1 VANLLV
7 YIEPLAD
14 TAGPGVGA
22 VNGVG
27 AVPGVGAVNGVGAVP
42 GVGAL
47 PGAIQALSEGRRLAS
62 ALGARVHAFV
72 PLARPDADGLEPGP
86 AHAQRHVA
94 DDSPALQALLTDLSQ
109 HGADHVLLAPV
120 PAGPP
125 LWVTHGAA
133 LVAACRK
140 LQPLLVLVPSTAAG
154 RDLAPRLAARLEAA
168 YFAEPILI
176 GAGAEVLLSRHV
188 YGPGFARRVALEEL
202 DRPCVVTLAAGR
214 HRLAFGDDDAE
225 VTTLDRAATAA
236 PGCELLNSEVAPGA
250 ALDAARVV
258 VTAGAGIGNAESLAL
273 VRALAEALGGELGA
287 TRSLCERGLVPG
299 ERAIDIGARRV
310 APALYVACAAS
321 GSVAHLGA
329 VSPESAIVAINAD
342 PDAPVF
348 RSARYG
354 MVGTVED
361 VIPALLAALER
372 RAQSAVPA

>member
-14 TAGPGVGA
+14 AAEPGVGS
-22 VNGVG
+22 GSG
-27 AVPGVGAVNGVGAVP
+27 ASA
-42 GVGAL
+42 
-47 PGAIQALSEGRRLAS
+47 GAIRALSEGRRLAS

-72 PLARPDADGLEPGP
+72 PIATAVGAGQEPGP
-86 AHAQRHVA
+86 GQAPERRPGHVI
-94 DDSPALQALLTDLSQ
+94 DDAAGRQAWLAALSQ

-125 LWVTHGAA
+125 LWATHGAA
-133 LVAACRK
+133 LVAACRT
-140 LQPLLVLVPSTAAG
+140 LQPLLVLVPATPAG
-154 RDLAPRLAARLEAA
+154 RDLAPRLAARLQAA
-168 YFAEPILI
+168 YFAEPMLI
-176 GAGAEVLLSRHV
+176 QAGAEVLLSRPV
-188 YGPGFARRVALEEL
+188 YGPGFARRVALEDL

-214 HRLAFGDDDAE
+214 ERSALGDDEAA

-236 PGCELLNSEVAPGA
+236 SGCELLDSEIVPGP
-250 ALDAARVV
+250 ALETARVV
-258 VTAGAGIGNAESLAL
+258 VTAGAGIGSAESLAL

-287 TRSLCERGLVPG
+287 TRGLCERGLVPG
-299 ERAIDIGARRV
+299 ERVIDIGARRV

-329 VSPESAIVAINAD
+329 VSPESAIVAINSD
-342 PDAPVF
+342 PRAPVF

-361 VIPALLAALER
+361 VIPGLLGALER
-372 RAQSAVPA
+372 RARTAVPS